1 MIVGDH
7 NTNARRSDVN
17 FAWLIGPLPEPKSQ
31 QPATPPKQEPDG
43 DVMVQD
49 LETPQKVEQP
59 QAEKKGNKSTKKKQP
74 PPVPKATHVIDHW
87 ECTFSMNSVDYLYKI
102 PYLRDL
108 SM

>member
-1 MIVGDH
+1 M
-7 NTNARRSDVN
+7 N

-59 QAEKKGNKSTKKKQP
+59 QAEKKGNKSTKKKDARSLKE
-74 PPVPKATHVIDHW
+74 PKGSSRSLVRVKMATVEICRKD
-87 ECTFSMNSVDYLYKI
+87 NQK
-102 PYLRDL
+102 
-108 SM
+108 